1 MYILVFYCLLNGL
14 YNYFEKG
21 SSNQINKISG
31 ALKFG
36 IFKNLFS
43 AFFACLMVI
52 VSGCNFN
59 YSIPLLGCAL
69 AFGFLI
75 AIDLTNYLFLA
86 KTGTIALI
94 SVVQQAASLILPT
107 LAGIIF
113 FNNSVKPIQWLFVST
128 LILASVMLCS
138 FSKEIYDGFS
148 AKSAIML
155 IIRFFACGLGSISM
169 QVFAK
174 IGDGNTN
181 LFLMS
186 AYIFASCFIFATL
199 KIINIREQ
207 SKNEI
212 FPKKLMIFGFISS
225 GISCFLHAI
234 TVIASKS
241 IDPLILFSFTS
252 VGSILVNMSVGA
264 IFYKEKPTP
273 KSIAAIVIACAS
285 VVMINY
291 YK

>member
-86 KTGTIALI
+86 KTGTIAL
-94 SVVQQAASLILPT
+94 
-107 LAGIIF
+107 
-113 FNNSVKPIQWLFVST
+113 
-128 LILASVMLCS
+128 
-138 FSKEIYDGFS
+138 
-148 AKSAIML
+148 
-155 IIRFFACGLGSISM
+155 RRAC
-169 QVFAK
+169 
-174 IGDGNTN
+174 
-181 LFLMS
+181 
-186 AYIFASCFIFATL
+186 
-199 KIINIREQ
+199 RR
-207 SKNEI
+207 
-212 FPKKLMIFGFISS
+212 
-225 GISCFLHAI
+225 
-234 TVIASKS
+234 
-241 IDPLILFSFTS
+241 
-252 VGSILVNMSVGA
+252 
-264 IFYKEKPTP
+264 
-273 KSIAAIVIACAS
+273 IACARVKPFVLASKRYSPVSIS
-285 VVMINY
+285 VSSARVNRA
-291 YK
+291 